1 MIIWVAV
8 AFGAAVSS
16 LQPCCAVPQHKLCFR
31 LLNNF
36 LTYKF
41 IKTFISSNYI
51 FKRHKTPSLK
61 CAYVTH

>member
-8 AFGAAVSS
+8 AFGSAVSS
-16 LQPCCAVPQHKLCFR
+16 LQPCCALPWHKLFFR

-41 IKTFISSNYI
+41 IKTFISFNYI
-51 FKRHKTPSLK
+51 FKRHKIPL
-61 CAYVTH
+61 